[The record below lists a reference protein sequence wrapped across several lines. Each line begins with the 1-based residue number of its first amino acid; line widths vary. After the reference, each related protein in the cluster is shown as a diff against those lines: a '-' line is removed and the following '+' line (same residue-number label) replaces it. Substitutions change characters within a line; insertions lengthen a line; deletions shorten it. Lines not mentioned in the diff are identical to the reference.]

1 MNSVFKGK
9 TVIITGASAGVGA
22 ACARAFANHKANL
35 VLCAR
40 GQAGLDTIAEELS
53 AQCSVLTV
61 AMDVSNTD
69 QCLALLTKAEAEF
82 GRVDVLINNAGMHSR
97 GNIEKV
103 EPADVAMMVDIN
115 LRAPLML
122 SCAALPFIKKSD
134 GGASRH
140 GGFTGGHG
148 SVTRSGD
155 ILCNQIRVASLC
167 LMRLR
172 MSYKRPILRSA

>member
-61 AMDVSNTD
+61 QWM
-69 QCLALLTKAEAEF
+69 CLI
-82 GRVDVLINNAGMHSR
+82 LINA
-97 GNIEKV
+97 
-103 EPADVAMMVDIN
+103 
-115 LRAPLML
+115 
-122 SCAALPFIKKSD
+122 
-134 GGASRH
+134 
-140 GGFTGGHG
+140 
-148 SVTRSGD
+148 
-155 ILCNQIRVASLC
+155 
-167 LMRLR
+167 
-172 MSYKRPILRSA
+172 